1 MFLGWSESQYEF
13 DYEVGLKSKHD
24 HRSRIFWMFECEFD
38 SAFKCDCTYTKKHA
52 PKSIGICDLWTLGPR
67 PKRVGICESMN
78 HKSIRPERVGVRV
91 RAQKAPYLWTL
102 HCMHLL
108 NINCVAIILFYV
120 SILIMFY
127 VACKPPPLEVRSF
140 SSPNLRSSVWFWRI
154 GWPNQWWT
162 SICGKDKST
171 RSISSYDLSFL
182 LFGNVVRPYK
192 AIVDLRFHRLF
203 DKFSLIWCKILD

>member
-38 SAFKCDCTYTKKHA
+38 SAFKCDCTYTNKHA
-52 PKSIGICDLWTLGPR
+52 PK
-67 PKRVGICESMN
+67 
-78 HKSIRPERVGVRV
+78 RVGVRV

-140 SSPNLRSSVWFWRI
+140 SSPNLRSSVWFRRI